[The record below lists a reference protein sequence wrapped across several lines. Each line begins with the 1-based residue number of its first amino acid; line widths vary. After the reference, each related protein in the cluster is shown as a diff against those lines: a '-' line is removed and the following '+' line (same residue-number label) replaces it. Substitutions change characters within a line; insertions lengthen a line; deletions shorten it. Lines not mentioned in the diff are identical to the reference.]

1 MKNESDNYNN
11 NNMHAKSTNL
21 IDVDTL
27 KKMNYEELQNKFLV
41 KEIKPDIILETNYE
55 FYKRKF
61 IKEFKLCKF

>member
-1 MKNESDNYNN
+1 MKNERDNFSMRNDKN
-11 NNMHAKSTNL
+11 TNI
-21 IDVDTL
+21 IDIDDL

>member
-11 NNMHAKSTNL
+11 NMHDKSTNL

-41 KEIKPDIILETNYE
+41 KEIKPDIILESNYE